1 MKKPILSMSIL
12 AAGCLA
18 ASNVALAALP
28 TGQLEF
34 VERIGSVMGTDQID
48 VWMRL
53 TIDPTSAPL
62 DFSSNPLTGF
72 DAADLPTEGQ
82 YYNPDT
88 ASSETR
94 AIASITGAFLN
105 TYFGCDDTF
114 TGGCNGNTTNFS
126 FSFFLIDQ
134 PDKPSINFRN
144 TFSLAPGASF
154 EYVFAQ
160 FNPAAGGAQLGTYQ
174 FFRTGVTLNFDAF
187 DVDGNRLDSSVDI
200 GATCSGGNSDMCAF
214 TRTVTVVPEPAS
226 YGLMAMGLIAV
237 GAVLRRRRA

>member
-1 MKKPILSMSIL
+1 MSIL
-12 AAGCLA
+12 AAACLA
-18 ASNVALAALP
+18 ASSAALAALP

-34 VERIGSVMGTDQID
+34 VQRTGTVMGTEQID

-72 DAADLPTEGQ
+72 AAADLPTEGW
-82 YYNPDT
+82 YRDPVT
-88 ASSETR
+88 GISETR
-94 AIASITGAFLN
+94 TIASITGAYLN

-114 TGGCNGNTTNFS
+114 TGGCNGNTTNFTYD
-126 FSFFLIDQ
+126 FFLSSLLG
-134 PDKPSINFRN
+134 KPSINFLN

-160 FNPAAGGAQLGTYQ
+160 FTPAAGGAQLGTYQ

-187 DVDGNRLDSSVDI
+187 DADGNRLDSSVDI

-226 YGLMAMGLIAV
+226 YGLMAMGLFAV